1 MENRSAKGAG
11 LHLLYKFRGLS
22 NRERLEPIFRS
33 QALYWPSISQLNDPF
48 ESRPRVIPPPMRNQ
62 LERLKV
68 EKQVYDLCRRNG
80 MARPEAKQHSKAST
94 MPGFLQARADD
105 MMSDLPSVLEM
116 YRIFSLAG
124 NCESILLWS
133 HYAEAHTGICLGFVS
148 DSQEFGQAIEVN
160 YSCDLP
166 SMDYFERDHEKTI
179 ATIALTKSIEWKY
192 EQEFRLVSQ
201 EPTILGLPT
210 VKDPWYCFRPEHL
223 VEVIM
228 GCNIKPVDESFV
240 RDMVAAFPSPI
251 KLRRAFRSTTRFGFE
266 FVDTK

>member
-1 MENRSAKGAG
+1 MENRSAKKAG
-11 LHLLYKFRGLS
+11 HLLLYKFRGLS

-68 EKQVYDLCRRNG
+68 EKQAYDLYRRNG
-80 MARPEAKQHSKAST
+80 MARPNAKQHSKVLT
-94 MPGFLQARADD
+94 MPGLLQARADE
-105 MMSDLPSVLEM
+105 MMHDLPSVLEM

-133 HYAEAHTGICLGFVS
+133 HYAEAHTGICLGFAS
-148 DSQEFGQAIEVN
+148 DTQEFGQAIEVN

-166 SMDYFERDHEKTI
+166 NMDFFERDHEKIIT
-179 ATIALTKSIEWKY
+179 TIALTKSKEWKY

-201 EPTILGLPT
+201 EPTMCGLPI
-210 VKDPWYCFRPEHL
+210 VKDHWYCFRPENL

-228 GCNIKPVDESFV
+228 GCNIKPTDENFV
-240 RDMVAAFPSPI
+240 RDMVAACPSPI
-251 KLRRAFRSTTRFGFE
+251 KLRRAVRSTIRFGFE
-266 FVDTK
+266 FIDT